1 MTRELAYSPAVVA
14 SAVDT
19 WSAYAGVFTSD
30 AKEYD
35 ERGIS
40 PGHCGGRTS
49 CGRAPWR
56 KSALRATSDSPG
68 LVRTFLARLS
78 HTMMK

>member
-14 SAVDT
+14 SAVDA

-30 AKEYD
+30 AKQYD
-35 ERGIS
+35 ERGTS
-40 PGHCGGRTS
+40 PGRCGGRTS

-68 LVRTFLARLS
+68 LVRTFVARLS
-78 HTMMK
+78 HTMME